1 MHRRARR
8 SAQPLGRMRTLTA
21 TFVVPVVVVC
31 GLLLAA
37 ALGPNKQSED
47 LASLVVA
54 AIFQYLFVLAFTGAV
69 VVILRLFWQR
79 WDFMRGWLSAAIGA
93 ALGCGVMIAFGIA
106 YSSVPA
112 FASQPIPLAGFAR
125 ATLILGITGAVSGLV
140 FWRIAHA
147 EMRPNKS
154 LERTRER

>member
-1 MHRRARR
+1 
-8 SAQPLGRMRTLTA
+8 MRTLIA
-21 TFVVPVVVVC
+21 TLVVPVVVVS
-31 GLLLAA
+31 GLLLAT

-47 LASLVVA
+47 FASLVVA

-69 VVILRLFWQR
+69 VVFLRLFWQR
-79 WDFMRGWLSAAIGA
+79 WDFMRGWLSTAIGA
-93 ALGCGVMIAFGIA
+93 ALGCGVMIVFGIA

-112 FASQPIPLAGFAR
+112 FASQPIPLAGFTR
-125 ATLILGITGAVSGLV
+125 ATLILSITGAIAGFT

-154 LERTRER
+154 RERTREG